1 MTRKSPQQNQQ
12 SNLSLDDLV
21 PLYALNNAQKNAL
34 EKTVKSQS
42 TEIKRLLTEKNLTTY
57 STEGITVNLSTA
69 TTTKLNQELALS
81 LFSTIPE
88 FIKLN
93 EEFNIIK
100 TVEVIDEN
108 ALERA
113 TFKEGTFSTEML
125 LELEKCFTTTETVK
139 LLVSKSKEK

>member
-1 MTRKSPQQNQQ
+1 MTRKSLQQNQQ

-42 TEIKRLLTEKNLTTY
+42 TEIKKLLTEKNLTTY